1 MKAES
6 LCSVMI
12 NYSLFSNLEKNN
24 SHKKEYFFKEARNQ
38 LKHQKHS
45 TCMYTPH
52 PHPPLKKIFKNFWIY
67 QSLIYFTVNLIL
79 RIYYLFN
86 RKEPVSMLSV
96 FKYSQT
102 ILQSERNLSP
112 WMYPPKQR
120 KTSGIKSVNFFP
132 ISKFH
137 MSET

>member
-38 LKHQKHS
+38 LKHQKTQYMHV
-45 TCMYTPH
+45 Y
-52 PHPPLKKIFKNFWIY
+52 HPPLKKIFKKLWIY

>member
-45 TCMYTPH
+45 TCMYTTLH
-52 PHPPLKKIFKNFWIY
+52 SKKIFKKLWIY

>member
-1 MKAES
+1 
-6 LCSVMI
+6 MI

-45 TCMYTPH
+45 TCMYTPPP
-52 PHPPLKKIFKNFWIY
+52 PHPPLKKIFKKFWIY